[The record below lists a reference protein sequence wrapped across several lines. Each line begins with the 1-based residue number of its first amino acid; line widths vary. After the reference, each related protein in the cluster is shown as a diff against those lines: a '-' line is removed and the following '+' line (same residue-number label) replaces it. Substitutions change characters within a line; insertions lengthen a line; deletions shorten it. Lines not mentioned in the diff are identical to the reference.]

1 MWASAASELVADRP
15 LSLALVGS
23 AGGRRRQQH
32 GRPPG
37 PDSQVAAG
45 SLCVKVQ
52 RFVLVRKEVT
62 HYRGNRGGVRLQ
74 REVSSIKKAHEC
86 IWNIKL

>member
-1 MWASAASELVADRP
+1 
-15 LSLALVGS
+15 
-23 AGGRRRQQH
+23 
-32 GRPPG
+32 
-37 PDSQVAAG
+37 
-45 SLCVKVQ
+45 VKVQ

-74 REVSSIKKAHEC
+74 REASSIKKAHEC